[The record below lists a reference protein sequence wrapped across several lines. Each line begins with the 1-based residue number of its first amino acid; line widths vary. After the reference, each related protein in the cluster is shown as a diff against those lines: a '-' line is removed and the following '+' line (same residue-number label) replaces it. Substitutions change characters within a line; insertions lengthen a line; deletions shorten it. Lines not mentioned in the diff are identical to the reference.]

1 MRLYEGALIEHDNE
15 RKRSRPVSSLHV
27 QPIGDKQQTVPN
39 LTGGKRKPS
48 KYQIQQQLYRQQQSQ
63 QEQQN
68 MRPVYHHKPTRA
80 RGGGGPPRKSYSPYD
95 YIPGMEEEY
104 GYGGDPSRKRSPYYR
119 DKNGKVNRDEP
130 EHLRAM
136 MEEGI
141 PVKQWIV
148 LLVLLVVGLF
158 QLRKT
163 VLGPTANDKTSK
175 KPPSARKTP
184 IKCPKKAGKQKG
196 KKNASAKSPAPRSV
210 SKAQEKQQK
219 RVNDESSP
227 VKSEASRYAPTPTTT
242 NVESGTAL
250 PEKESIAPKKD
261 AAPPVEAKKAKTS
274 KKKKNTPSQPVQSSK
289 DENVAAEEE
298 KQSQSPLIAS
308 ANGAGITAVSC
319 DGEVDGWQTVGQDTR
334 SEPNTVKD
342 VHEGPGA
349 QNVVDE
355 VIQQSAEEN
364 FAKSASGASNELAAP
379 ALVAGSAAKSMGN
392 NEKKNGKAQ
401 KKKKNGTVNENG
413 SVGTEPAMVEA
424 SSSPI
429 PPPVAS
435 TDDDAA
441 LALKLQ
447 EEEERLAKALS
458 LPTGE
463 DSWAEVTPK
472 KSRRRS
478 NDPMVSAAH

>member
-1 MRLYEGALIEHDNE
+1 MA
-15 RKRSRPVSSLHV
+15 
-27 QPIGDKQQTVPN
+27 T
-39 LTGGKRKPS
+39 T
-48 KYQIQQQLYRQQQSQ
+48 
-63 QEQQN
+63 
-68 MRPVYHHKPTRA
+68 T
-80 RGGGGPPRKSYSPYD
+80 
-95 YIPGMEEEY
+95 EEY

-158 QLRKT
+158 RLRKT

-184 IKCPKKAGKQKG
+184 IKSPKKAGKQKG
-196 KKNASAKSPAPRSV
+196 KKHASAKSPAPRSV
-210 SKAQEKQQK
+210 SKAEEKQQK

-227 VKSEASRYAPTPTTT
+227 VKNEASRSVPTPTMK
-242 NVESGTAL
+242 VESAGTPL
-250 PEKESIAPKKD
+250 PEKESVAPKKD
-261 AAPPVEAKKAKTS
+261 AAPPVEAKKTRTS
-274 KKKKNTPSQPVQSSK
+274 KKKKNTPSQPIKSSK
-289 DENVAAEEE
+289 DENVAAEKE

-308 ANGAGITAVSC
+308 ASGTGITAVSC
-319 DGEVDGWQTVGQDTR
+319 DGEVDGWQTVGQGTR
-334 SEPNTVKD
+334 SGPNTEKD

-349 QNVVDE
+349 HDGVDE
-355 VIQQSAEEN
+355 VIQQSAKEN
-364 FAKSASGASNELAAP
+364 YAKTASGASNELAAP
-379 ALVAGSAAKSMGN
+379 ALVADSAVKSMGN
-392 NEKKNGKAQ
+392 NKKKNGKAK
-401 KKKKNGTVNENG
+401 KKKKNGKVNENG

-458 LPTGE
+458 QPAGE

-478 NDPMVSAAH
+478 NDPMVSTAH